1 MAFCRGPL
9 GTNDHRSH
17 YRRIKQISLLNVDI
31 DPHVSL
37 HEAKII
43 QQLRDVNMVD
53 VTVAFHLQS
62 PCKMLGQLVLIDS
75 PPGRLFI
82 NEARKLSMTYTI
94 LSRDWRIY
102 CNNNKSHNHYL
113 FLFWGVTQKKTKF
126 RWERQGKNQS
136 DKTIEQLKKKRITQL
151 KDTIRATEDVSFRF
165 LKARGKWE

>member
-43 QQLRDVNMVD
+43 QQLRDDNMVD
-53 VTVAFHLQS
+53 VPVAFHLQS

-94 LSRDWRIY
+94 LSRD
-102 CNNNKSHNHYL
+102 
-113 FLFWGVTQKKTKF
+113 
-126 RWERQGKNQS
+126 
-136 DKTIEQLKKKRITQL
+136 
-151 KDTIRATEDVSFRF
+151 
-165 LKARGKWE
+165 